1 MPGLTMLN
9 IDRDQEGALDPVN
22 EINGLI
28 QDIYQFI
35 KPLDSDTPGARLVP
49 LKNKIKQLQDII
61 AQFGADGSYDVND
74 KQQIIMRLIN
84 ELQMLTNQLS
94 RFHGIYPE
102 IIEICSNYLLNHLC
116 TTAAVDPRATVIGV
130 SNVLANVLSKEISIT
145 EEIEFNLTPTD
156 PKYFEEFALKYNN
169 YLTIAGLFSAPVLG
183 LPEIPMSQLGS
194 WADLALR
201 QFAALNQFVD
211 DNYNISR
218 FYQLEKEANAI
229 PFDTTNDI
237 LSFYVYENEFIVAL
251 MARADLISGI
261 EFPRQLTPDNKPVIL
276 HSIEDINHILA
287 RAIVLNC
294 DKIDQHLDK
303 VQDLYKT
310 GVIDINENP
319 QSNEELMS
327 FRTESKLWRAVAKY
341 SQVMEVLFYNKQDE
355 HVVSELRR
363 EEIIAKIEMREDIPL
378 INKYP
383 SNIELELLDLY
394 IEFLD
399 LNYKLY
405 PQAKDGVV
413 DNFIKSS
420 NFIKFRFFLQ
430 FQVHIVA
437 AHDIFLKLDIIWTPF
452 IQAQLGKFFLE
463 SASAFNPIT
472 SLEIGILSIISGVI
486 NDTRVLV
493 DKGLNILNTV
503 KPNLEFQIH
512 HLLVI
517 EVLNELINKPQ
528 IDFITKIEPVI
539 FRIQNFL
546 NEYEINPSAVVFQRA
561 NLYQAMLKM
570 YEDTNEFL
578 RKEEERYVSLDPFTW
593 IIIPKEM
600 SELLPYTPLNTALD
614 NLNAG

>member
-1 MPGLTMLN
+1 MLN

-22 EINGLI
+22 EINSLI
-28 QDIYQFI
+28 QDIYIFI
-35 KPLDSDTPGARLVP
+35 KPLDSDTPRARLVP

-61 AQFGADGSYDVND
+61 AQFGADGSFDVNE

-84 ELQMLTNQLS
+84 ELQMLSNQLS
-94 RFHGIYPE
+94 RFHGIYSD

-145 EEIEFNLTPTD
+145 EVIEFDLQPTD

-237 LSFYVYENEFIVAL
+237 LSFYVYENEFIIAL

-261 EFPRQLTPDNKPVIL
+261 EFPRQLTEDNKPVIL

-294 DKIDQHLDK
+294 EKIDQHLDN
-303 VQDLYKT
+303 VLELYKK

-319 QSNEELMS
+319 ENNEELMS
-327 FRTESKLWRAVAKY
+327 FRTESQLWRAVVKY
-341 SQVMEVLFYNKQDE
+341 SKVMEVLFYNRQADYN
-355 HVVSELRR
+355 VSELRR
-363 EEIIAKIEMREDIPL
+363 AEILAKIEMREDIPL

-394 IEFLD
+394 IEFLE

-405 PQAKDGVV
+405 PQAKDVVV
-413 DNFIKSS
+413 DNFIRSS

-430 FQVHIVA
+430 FAVHLVA

-452 IQAQLGKFFLE
+452 LQAQLGKFFLE
-463 SASAFNPIT
+463 SASAYNPIT
-472 SLEIGILSIISGVI
+472 SLEVGVLSIITGVI

-517 EVLNELINKPQ
+517 EVLDELIKKPQ

-546 NEYEINPSAVVFQRA
+546 TEYEVNPSAVVFQRA

-570 YEDTNEFL
+570 YESSNEFL
-578 RKEEERYVSLDPFTW
+578 RKEDERFVSLDPFTW
-593 IIIPKEM
+593 IIIPREM
-600 SELLPYTPLNTALD
+600 SEKLPYTPLNTALD

>member
-1 MPGLTMLN
+1 MLN
-9 IDRDQEGALDPVN
+9 IDRDQEGALDPVS

-28 QDIYQFI
+28 QEIYQFI
-35 KPLDSDTPGARLVP
+35 KPLDSDTPGARMVP

-61 AQFGADGSYDVND
+61 AQFGADGSFDVND

-84 ELQMLTNQLS
+84 ELQMLTNQLT
-94 RFHGIYPE
+94 RFHGMYPE
-102 IIEICSNYLLNHLC
+102 VIEICSNYLLNHLC

-145 EEIEFNLTPTD
+145 EDIEFNLKPTD

-169 YLTIAGLFSAPVLG
+169 FLTIAGLFSAPVLG

-211 DNYNISR
+211 NNYNISR

-261 EFPRQLTPDNKPVIL
+261 EFPRQLTENNEPVIL

-287 RAIVLNC
+287 KAIELNC
-294 DKIDQHLDK
+294 DKIDQHLNK
-303 VQDLYKT
+303 VHELYKT

-319 QSNEELMS
+319 ESNKELMN
-327 FRTESKLWRAVAKY
+327 FRTESQLWRAVAKY
-341 SQVMEVLFYNKQDE
+341 SEVMEVLFYNKQDDY
-355 HVVSELRR
+355 VISEVKR

-383 SNIELELLDLY
+383 SNIELELLALY
-394 IEFLD
+394 MEFLE

-405 PQAKDGVV
+405 PQAKDVVV

-430 FQVHIVA
+430 FPVHLVA

-472 SLEIGILSIISGVI
+472 SLEIGVLSIIAGVI

-517 EVLNELINKPQ
+517 EVLDELINKPQ
-528 IDFITKIEPVI
+528 IDYITKIEPVI

-546 NEYEINPSAVVFQRA
+546 DSYEVNPSAVVFQRA

-570 YEDTNEFL
+570 YESSNEFL
-578 RKEEERYVSLDPFTW
+578 RKEDERFVSLDPFTW
-593 IIIPKEM
+593 IIIPREM
-600 SELLPYTPLNTALD
+600 SERLPYTPLNTALD

>member
-1 MPGLTMLN
+1 MLN
-9 IDRDQEGALDPVN
+9 IDRDREGALDPVN
-22 EINGLI
+22 EINSLI
-28 QDIYQFI
+28 EDIYHFV

-61 AQFGADGSYDVND
+61 AQFGADGSFDVND

-84 ELQMLTNQLS
+84 ELQMLSNQLA
-94 RFHGIYPE
+94 RFHGIYSD

-130 SNVLANVLSKEISIT
+130 SNVLAQVLSKEISIQ
-145 EEIEFNLTPTD
+145 ENIEFDLKPTD
-156 PKYFEEFALKYNN
+156 PKYFEEFALNYNN

-211 DNYNISR
+211 DNYSISK

-251 MARADLISGI
+251 MARADIISGI
-261 EFPRQLTPDNKPVIL
+261 EFPRQLTEDNQPVIL
-276 HSIEDINHILA
+276 HSIEDINTILA
-287 RAIVLNC
+287 KAIVLNC
-294 DKIDQHLDK
+294 DKIDQHLNT
-303 VQDLYKT
+303 VHDLYKQ

-319 QSNEELMS
+319 ESNLELMS
-327 FRTESKLWRAVAKY
+327 FRTESQLWRAIAKY
-341 SQVMEVLFYNKQDE
+341 SEVMKVLFENKQADY
-355 HVVSELRR
+355 VISEIKKA
-363 EEIIAKIEMREDIPL
+363 EILSKIEMREDIPL

-394 IEFLD
+394 LEFLE

-405 PQAKDGVV
+405 PQAKDVVV

-430 FQVHIVA
+430 YPVHLVA
-437 AHDIFLKLDIIWTPF
+437 AHDIFLKLDMIWTPF
-452 IQAQLGKFFLE
+452 LQAALGKFFLE
-463 SASAFNPIT
+463 SASAYNPIT
-472 SLEIGILSIISGVI
+472 SLEVGILSIITGVI

-517 EVLNELINKPQ
+517 EVLDELIKKPQ
-528 IDFITKIEPVI
+528 IDFIQKIEPVI
-539 FRIQNFL
+539 FRIQDFL
-546 NEYEINPSAVVFQRA
+546 TSYEVNPSAVVFQRA

-570 YEDTNEFL
+570 YEGSNEFL
-578 RKEEERYVSLDPFTW
+578 RKEEERFVSLDPFTW